1 MRKPAW
7 IGHRVM
13 QATPWQRWSFS
24 LVSVSVLGT
33 LLAGFMLAFDG
44 WIDALAL
51 YVVCVLMLAL
61 MLSHLGG
68 QQMQPRLAAF
78 TDDDGTGPGGCP
90 AGLALTGTPGPWAG
104 ADRAVISAAVGS
116 AAATD

>member
-13 QATPWQRWSFS
+13 QTPWQRWSFA
-24 LVSVSVLGT
+24 LVSISVLGT
-33 LLAGFMLAFDG
+33 LLAGFTLAFDG
-44 WIDALAL
+44 WIDAVAL

-68 QQMQPRLAAF
+68 QQMQPRLAAL
-78 TDDDGTGPGGCP
+78 TDDDGAGPSGCP

-104 ADRAVISAAVGS
+104 ADCAAIPTALGNT
-116 AAATD
+116 AATD

>member
-1 MRKPAW
+1 
-7 IGHRVM
+7 M
-13 QATPWQRWSFS
+13 QTPWRRWSFA
-24 LVSVSVLGT
+24 LVSLSVLGT
-33 LLAGFMLAFDG
+33 LLAGFTLAFDG

-68 QQMQPRLAAF
+68 QQMEPRLTAF
-78 TDDDGTGPGGCP
+78 TDDDGAGSGDCP
-90 AGLALTGTPGPWAG
+90 AGLALTGASGPWAG
-104 ADRAVISAAVGS
+104 ADCAVIPAAVGN

>member
-13 QATPWQRWSFS
+13 QTPWQRCSFA

-33 LLAGFMLAFDG
+33 LLAGLALAFDG

-51 YVVCVLMLAL
+51 YVACVFMLAL

-68 QQMQPRLAAF
+68 QQMQPRLATL
-78 TDDDGTGPGGCP
+78 TDDDGAGPGGCP
-90 AGLALTGTPGPWAG
+90 ASLALTGTPGPWAG
-104 ADRAVISAAVGS
+104 TDRAAIPAALS
-116 AAATD
+116 NAAATD

>member
-1 MRKPAW
+1 MRQPAW
-7 IGHRVM
+7 IGRRVM
-13 QATPWQRWSFS
+13 QTPWQRWSFA

-33 LLAGFMLAFDG
+33 LLAGFALAFDG

-68 QQMQPRLAAF
+68 QRMQPGLAAF
-78 TDDDGTGPGGCP
+78 TDDDGAGPGGRP
-90 AGLALTGTPGPWAG
+90 TGLALTGTPGPWAV
-104 ADRAVISAAVGS
+104 ADRAAVPAVLGS